1 MFLAQVSVP
10 FAPEQAS
17 SFAGEVDM
25 LYLYLVLLTLA
36 FSVLITAAIVF
47 FAIRYRRRSPGEV
60 PRPRAGSLVLEV
72 TWTVIPLM
80 IAMTIFA
87 WGASVYFRLYR
98 APNNA
103 MEIFVVGKQWM
114 WKFQHAT
121 GQREINELHVPVG
134 SRVKLTMTTE
144 DVIHSLYVPAFRI
157 KMDVVPGRYT
167 QTWFEPTKA
176 GRYYLFCTE
185 YCGTNHS
192 GMGGYVEVMEPA
204 AYQQWLS
211 GGGSESA
218 AAQGQKVFQERGC
231 ASCHQEDRQ
240 GRGPM
245 LQGLFGK
252 QQPLQD
258 GGVVTVD
265 ETYLRESILNP
276 QAKIV
281 AGFQPIMPTYQGQLS
296 EEQVL
301 QLIAYIRSLGTGGG
315 GGGAT
320 GPAAGTT
327 TTTGGAAIDSL
338 RSNPL
343 APTDPRSVTGG
354 AGGSSTAPANTSPG
368 ARPGGATQ
376 PQGQGQGQSQ
386 NRNNP
391 SP

>member
-1 MFLAQVSVP
+1 MLLSQVSVP

-17 SFAGEVDM
+17 SFAGEVDA
-25 LYLYLVLLTLA
+25 LYLYLVLLTLG

-80 IAMTIFA
+80 IAMTIFV

-98 APNNA
+98 APNQA

-121 GQREINELHVPVG
+121 GQREINELHIPVG

-167 QTWFEPTKA
+167 QTWFEPTKV

-218 AAQGQKVFQERGC
+218 AAQGAKVFQERGC
-231 ASCHQEDRQ
+231 ASCHQADRQ

-265 ETYLRESILNP
+265 ENYIRESIRNP
-276 QAKIV
+276 TAKVV
-281 AGFQPIMPTYQGQLS
+281 AGFQPIMPVYPDAQLS
-296 EEQVL
+296 EEQIL
-301 QLIAYIRSLGTGGG
+301 QLIAYIRSLSTEAGGG
-315 GGGAT
+315 GGTGAAT
-320 GPAAGTT
+320 GAGGST
-327 TTTGGAAIDSL
+327 TTTGGLPVESL
-338 RSNPL
+338 RSNPVG
-343 APTDPRSVTGG
+343 PTDPRAGTGTGG
-354 AGGSSTAPANTSPG
+354 AAPANTAPG
-368 ARPGGATQ
+368 ARTGGAA
-376 PQGQGQGQSQ
+376 QGQGQGQGQ
-386 NRNNP
+386 NRNN
-391 SP
+391 

>member
-1 MFLAQVSVP
+1 MLLSQVSVP

-17 SFAGEVDM
+17 SFAGEVDA

-47 FAIRYRRRSPGEV
+47 FAIKYRRRSPGEV

-80 IAMTIFA
+80 IAMTIFV

-98 APNNA
+98 APQQA

-144 DVIHSLYVPAFRI
+144 DVIHSLYVPAFRV
-157 KMDVVPGRYT
+157 KTDVVPGRYT
-167 QTWFEPTKA
+167 QLWFEPTQV

-192 GMGGYVEVMEPA
+192 GMVGYVEVMEPA

-245 LQGLFGK
+245 LQGLFGT

-265 ETYLRESILNP
+265 ESYVRESIVNP
-276 QAKIV
+276 TAKIV

-296 EEQVL
+296 EEQIL
-301 QLIAYIRSLGTGGG
+301 QLIAYIRSLGTGTE
-315 GGGAT
+315 GGAT
-320 GPAAGTT
+320 GAATGGST
-327 TTTGGAAIDSL
+327 TTTGGLPVESL
-338 RSNPL
+338 RSNPVG
-343 APTDPRSVTGG
+343 PTDPRAGTG
-354 AGGSSTAPANTSPG
+354 AGGASGAPANTS
-368 ARPGGATQ
+368 
-376 PQGQGQGQSQ
+376 QGQRQGQ
-386 NRNNP
+386 NRN